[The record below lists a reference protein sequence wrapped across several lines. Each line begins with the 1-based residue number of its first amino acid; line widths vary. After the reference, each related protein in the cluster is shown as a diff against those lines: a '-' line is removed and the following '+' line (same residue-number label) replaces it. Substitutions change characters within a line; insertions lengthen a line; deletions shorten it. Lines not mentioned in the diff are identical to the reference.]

1 MTNAIRKSFAATF
14 TMIAMYVTIACL
26 GTPTPAPALAV
37 HDAQFELEGDV
48 ADDADPKADWA
59 SIFDSNGDVAPTLPP
74 NFLSSQFTRDFV
86 AGSSADTSTF
96 SGGSRDTLNISTGWE
111 CAQSNN
117 ALDKADLLDTY
128 ATFYVDPATSE
139 TMLYFG
145 AERFDNSGAGSIG
158 VWFLQDPTVGWPA
171 APPSQRYPRAAYPCS
186 FPLARRVRSAERRV
200 LESREAER
208 HVGAALASACAARR
222 GRSNQ
227 KPSAIEKK
235 EHPRV
240 GQSMMAT
247 LCDVQLACSSG
258 RVCVSGYGMQ
268 VFDERLDFAV
278 VSAAP

>member
-86 AGSSADTSTF
+86 AGSSADASTF

-117 ALDKADLLDTY
+117 ALDKADLLNTY

-171 APPSQRYPRAAYPCS
+171 APPSQRYPQCCVPPALFHWHAACDPQSGECS
-186 FPLARRVRSAERRV
+186 NPVKPSGMLAQPLR
-200 LESREAER
+200 
-208 HVGAALASACAARR
+208 ACAARR

-235 EHPRV
+235 EHPRRRSV
-240 GQSMMAT
+240 NDGDTVRCAAR
-247 LCDVQLACSSG
+247 LL
-258 RVCVSGYGMQ
+258 
-268 VFDERLDFAV
+268 ERSRLR
-278 VSAAP
+278 